1 MNAHSGSGIS
11 NADQAPTG
19 VVRASIPLPA
29 QYCRSD
35 FMAFHRR
42 DHEEVAERVTPCS
55 LTKGLS
61 WDGYPAC
68 LTIVFDEY
76 QAEVRLDIDG
86 DCNHPAP
93 VAALLERRVR
103 SMLGLTQPIEE
114 FERQYRQHPQLGVL
128 IQRLPGLRIP
138 LVATPFEAL
147 SWAII
152 GQQIS
157 VHAAIS
163 IRRRLIRAA
172 GARHSSGLW
181 CYPNAHQISQLDDSS
196 LRAAGLS
203 MSKTRTFRVLCD
215 ALGSDGLQLENESC
229 NVEALGAELLQ
240 LHGIGPWTV
249 NYALMRGYG
258 WLDAS
263 LHGDVAVQ
271 RGLAQLLAMPHKPSE
286 AHTKSWLADFSPWRG
301 LVAAHLWAIDVAP
314 RN

>member
-1 MNAHSGSGIS
+1 
-11 NADQAPTG
+11 
-19 VVRASIPLPA
+19 
-29 QYCRSD
+29 
-35 FMAFHRR
+35 MAFHRR